1 MRRRE
6 GLVRGYE
13 TGSTFEQV
21 PDEDPWIAGGGGLEQ
36 RLCALHEELR
46 DWPGLDNLHRIA
58 IATFD
63 AKAGVARTFVQS
75 NVNAAPL
82 ERFSGR
88 LADYP
93 ELQAVADT
101 GRPAVCHAMHQNDV
115 GRVSRIGRHLAEQGF
130 HSRYTCR
137 LHRNDT
143 LYGFVFFNS
152 RQPNFFTN
160 AIISALIPY
169 RRLIDVLVVSELTS
183 MRAML
188 AAVHTA
194 LEVSHYRDEET
205 GAHLDRMGHYAH
217 LIAAKLASSHGL
229 SDEFVE
235 YVLQYAPLHD
245 VGKVAVP
252 DSILLKPGKLTT
264 EEFEVM
270 KTHVVAGLE
279 IIDAMIHNHGLG
291 ALPHVSALRSM
302 VGCHHEAFDGTGY
315 PRGLSGRDIPLEGRI
330 VAVADVFDALTSER
344 PYKAAWSNETAAAFL
359 REQAGKKF
367 DPDCVEALLSDM
379 DLVVAIQQRFRDL
392 PPRPVLPRG

>member
-1 MRRRE
+1 MAVIPF
-6 GLVRGYE
+6 LNA
-13 TGSTFEQV
+13 SFSAPDFQQA
-21 PDEDPWIAGGGGLEQ
+21 PDEDPWIAGGGGLEH
-36 RLCALHEELR
+36 RLRSLHEELR
-46 DWPGLDNLHRIA
+46 EWPGFEGLHRIA

-63 AKAGVARTFVQS
+63 AKAGMARTFVQS
-75 NVNAAPL
+75 NFGMAPL

-93 ELQAVADT
+93 DLQAVAAT
-101 GRPAVCHAMHQNDV
+101 GQPVVQNAVPQRTGKTSTV
-115 GRVSRIGRHLAEQGF
+115 GQHLAEQGVR
-130 HSRYTCR
+130 SRYTCR

-143 LYGFVFFNS
+143 LYGFLFFNS
-152 RQPNFFTN
+152 RRPGFFTS
-160 AIISALIPY
+160 AILSALVPY
-169 RRLIDVLVVSELTS
+169 RRLIDVLAVSELTG

-194 LEVSHYRDEET
+194 LEVSHHRDEET
-205 GAHLDRMGHYAH
+205 GAHLDRMSHYAH
-217 LIAAKLASSHGL
+217 LIAAKVAPKHGL

-245 VGKVAVP
+245 IGKVAVP
-252 DSILLKPGKLTT
+252 DSILLKPGRLTP

-270 KTHVVAGLE
+270 KTHVTKGVE

-291 ALPHVSALRSM
+291 ALPHVSVLRNM
-302 VGCHHEAFDGTGY
+302 VRCHHEAFDGSGY
-315 PRGLSGRDIPLEGRI
+315 PLGLAGEGIPVEGRI

-344 PYKAAWSNETAAAFL
+344 PYKAAWSNEKAASFL

-379 DLVVAIQQRFRDL
+379 DAIVAVQQQFRDG
-392 PPRPVLPRG
+392 LPRSGLPGT